1 MGNEQQAVLGKVRGV
16 RVVAVT
22 FASPVRVGKGQSR
35 TLSWPGEAGPRGG
48 LPFEVRFTP
57 AGIERGA
64 IFTPWSNVV
73 DVEYAPAVEEARDD
87 ATR

>member
-1 MGNEQQAVLGKVRGV
+1 MTPDEIADL
-16 RVVAVT
+16 A
-22 FASPVRVGKGQSR
+22 
-35 TLSWPGEAGPRGG
+35 
-48 LPFEVRFTP
+48 EVRFTP